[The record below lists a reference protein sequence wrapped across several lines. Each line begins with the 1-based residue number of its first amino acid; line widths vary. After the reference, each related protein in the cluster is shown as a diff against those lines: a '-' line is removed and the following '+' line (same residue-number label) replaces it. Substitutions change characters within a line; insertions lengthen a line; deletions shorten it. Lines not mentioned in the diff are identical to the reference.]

1 MGKSGRKSGCRDRH
15 ENFFL
20 KARVTGTT
28 RGGWLGSIGRKKW
41 AFRILAIDRRVG
53 NVPSVS
59 HAWKSAG
66 ITKNAIFMS
75 RILFL
80 FALFLL
86 DRVMDYLEQRFLT
99 FFFRRPQSCI
109 ARYVRDPSRNIQ
121 SSVLYY

>member
-28 RGGWLGSIGRKKW
+28 RVGWLASIGREKW

-80 FALFLL
+80 SALFLL

-99 FFFRRPQSCI
+99 FFFRRPQSSI
-109 ARYVRDPSRNIQ
+109 ARYVRDPSRSI
-121 SSVLYY
+121 